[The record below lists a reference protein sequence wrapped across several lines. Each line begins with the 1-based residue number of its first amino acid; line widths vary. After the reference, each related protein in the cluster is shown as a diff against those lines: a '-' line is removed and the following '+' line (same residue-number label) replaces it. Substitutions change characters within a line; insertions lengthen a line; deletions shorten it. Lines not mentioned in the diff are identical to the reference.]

1 MTFNDIKEFTY
12 VGSQVTIDG
21 ETREITINLD
31 DTLDA
36 VQFHKG
42 KDYLLEEPLMTRVP
56 FSKYQNILDEWVAA
70 GIPKEPTFE
79 KAKTSK
85 FNYLENSFNQATKGI
100 ADVLPHEMVSWADQE
115 AEASDYIQDDT
126 VITPTL
132 SALIEARGLGE
143 TVEELANKVL
153 DNALAYRQAYYPL
166 LGKYQKLV
174 RQLEASTTKEEVE
187 AVVW

>member
-12 VGSQVTIDG
+12 ISNQVTVDG
-21 ETREITINLD
+21 ETREVITTLD
-31 DTLDA
+31 NILDA

-42 KDYLLEEPLMTRVP
+42 REYLLEEPLMTKVP

-70 GIPKEPTFE
+70 GIPEEPTFE
-79 KAKTSK
+79 EAKTSK
-85 FNYLENSFNQATKGI
+85 FTQLENSFNQATKNI
-100 ADVLPHEMVSWADQE
+100 AKVTPHEMVSWADQE
-115 AEASDYIQDDT
+115 AEASDYIQDNT
-126 VITPTL
+126 VITPAL

-174 RQLEASTTKEEVE
+174 KQLEASTTKEEVK
-187 AVVW
+187 AIVW